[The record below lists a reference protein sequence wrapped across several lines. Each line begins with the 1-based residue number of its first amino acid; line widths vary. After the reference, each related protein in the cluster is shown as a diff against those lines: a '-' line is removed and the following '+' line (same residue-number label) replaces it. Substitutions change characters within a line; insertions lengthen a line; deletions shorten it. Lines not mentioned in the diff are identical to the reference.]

1 MAPAPHTGDKRGS
14 PAHAL
19 GSYALAFLRRHPPF
33 DEMGGQLLQFMAARL
48 VLGYYPKGS
57 TILEPTHGEP
67 RFLYIVYRG
76 AVAET
81 PEERLAATTVLE
93 PGECFPIYALLEKR
107 ATTSTYVARA
117 DTFCYQLP
125 AEAFSVV
132 LDGSARFREFATTYL
147 SSLLRDS
154 RRLLK
159 VHISAN
165 AGEEQA
171 ASRSLR
177 SLIQR
182 PPVTCTPDTPIGDAL
197 RAMERARIGSI
208 LIVEPDG
215 TLTGILTR
223 HDVLDRIALA
233 QRGLNEPV
241 SRVMTRDPK
250 TLPADATTY
259 EAALLI
265 AREGFRHVPVK
276 DGGQLIGVVT
286 ERDLF
291 ALQHVT
297 MRAIRRT
304 IESAEALEAL
314 QSAARDIRAL
324 AANMLEQG
332 LGAEQ
337 LTYIVSTLNDA
348 LTGRIISLERTR
360 HALDELDWCWL
371 AFGSEGRLEQTIS
384 SDQDNGIIF
393 ADLASTPP
401 AEVRAR
407 VLPFAEAVNRTL
419 DACGFPLCRG
429 NVMAGNPKWCLSL
442 AEWRARFESW
452 IRGGTP
458 QQLLDAVIFFDFRPL
473 YGSDE
478 LALRLRESL
487 AGSIAANPVF
497 LRQLAQQALD
507 TAPPFGRLGGIAPD
521 DAEPAAPGTLDL
533 KKSGAR
539 LFVDAA
545 RVFALAAGVPHTNT
559 AQRLQHGGLHLRFSA
574 EEIGSAT
581 EAFFFVQL
589 LRLRTQLLA
598 GSTGEAVAPNRV
610 DPEALNEVDRRILKE
625 SFRQAR
631 RLQRRLALDYGL

>member
-1 MAPAPHTGDKRGS
+1 
-14 PAHAL
+14 
-19 GSYALAFLRRHPPF
+19 
-33 DEMGGQLLQFMAARL
+33 
-48 VLGYYPKGS
+48 
-57 TILEPTHGEP
+57 
-67 RFLYIVYRG
+67 
-76 AVAET
+76 
-81 PEERLAATTVLE
+81 
-93 PGECFPIYALLEKR
+93 
-107 ATTSTYVARA
+107 
-117 DTFCYQLP
+117 
-125 AEAFSVV
+125 
-132 LDGSARFREFATTYL
+132 
-147 SSLLRDS
+147 
-154 RRLLK
+154 
-159 VHISAN
+159 
-165 AGEEQA
+165 
-171 ASRSLR
+171 
-177 SLIQR
+177 IQR
-182 PPVTCTPDTPIGDAL
+182 APVTCTPDTTIGDAL

-208 LIVEPDG
+208 LIVEHDA
-215 TLTGILTR
+215 TLAGILTR

-360 HALDELDWCWL
+360 HALDDLDWCWL

-487 AGSIAANPVF
+487 AGLIAANPVF
-497 LRQLAQQALD
+497 LRQLAQQALE
-507 TAPPFGRLGGIAPD
+507 TAPPFGLLGGIATD

-598 GSTGEAVAPNRV
+598 GSAGEAVAPNRV

>member
-1 MAPAPHTGDKRGS
+1 
-14 PAHAL
+14 
-19 GSYALAFLRRHPPF
+19 
-33 DEMGGQLLQFMAARL
+33 
-48 VLGYYPKGS
+48 
-57 TILEPTHGEP
+57 
-67 RFLYIVYRG
+67 
-76 AVAET
+76 
-81 PEERLAATTVLE
+81 
-93 PGECFPIYALLEKR
+93 
-107 ATTSTYVARA
+107 
-117 DTFCYQLP
+117 
-125 AEAFSVV
+125 
-132 LDGSARFREFATTYL
+132 
-147 SSLLRDS
+147 
-154 RRLLK
+154 
-159 VHISAN
+159 
-165 AGEEQA
+165 
-171 ASRSLR
+171 
-177 SLIQR
+177 
-182 PPVTCTPDTPIGDAL
+182 
-197 RAMERARIGSI
+197 
-208 LIVEPDG
+208 
-215 TLTGILTR
+215 
-223 HDVLDRIALA
+223 
-233 QRGLNEPV
+233 
-241 SRVMTRDPK
+241 
-250 TLPADATTY
+250 
-259 EAALLI
+259 
-265 AREGFRHVPVK
+265 
-276 DGGQLIGVVT
+276 
-286 ERDLF
+286 
-291 ALQHVT
+291 
-297 MRAIRRT
+297 
-304 IESAEALEAL
+304 L

-407 VLPFAEAVNRTL
+407 VLPFAESVNRTL

-487 AGSIAANPVF
+487 AGLIAANPVF
-497 LRQLAQQALD
+497 LRQLAQQALE
-507 TAPPFGRLGGIAPD
+507 TAPPFGLLGGIATD